1 MQRLNEMNTLPA
13 LTGSIPGLYKL
24 VWIGC
29 YYEPYGSFHKSCPLY
44 KAQSKH
50 LNIWNREAYMQGSCW
65 GSFWCSSVGYSLIW
79 WPRPPQYAHPL
90 TPLDFAS
97 SSGLNDDYWNL
108 FTNLIRFPSI
118 YRGPST
124 KRCIRC
130 YKHLWE
136 FILYSESRHHR
147 STPSDLIDCPIS
159 ISEDSITIWQGSISD
174 KSLNLDAQESL

>member
-1 MQRLNEMNTLPA
+1 
-13 LTGSIPGLYKL
+13 
-24 VWIGC
+24 
-29 YYEPYGSFHKSCPLY
+29 
-44 KAQSKH
+44 
-50 LNIWNREAYMQGSCW
+50 MQGSCW

-97 SSGLNDDYWNL
+97 SSGLKDDYWNF

-118 YRGPST
+118 YRGSST

-147 STPSDLIDCPIS
+147 STPSDSIDCLIW
-159 ISEDSITIWQGSISD
+159 ISEESITIWQGSISD
-174 KSLNLDAQESL
+174 KSLNLDAQENYNNMRAVDPTFMCDQKIALCCILFVL